1 MKRLEIEKGYAL
13 KDTKTGEVF
22 TGKVVYTDR
31 PQDFKRYKI
40 VVINDV
46 EHYVDTDLSDAEL
59 AVTHN
64 GGDEYLEFLEY
75 RRRVKSALI

>member
-31 PQDFKRYKI
+31 P
-40 VVINDV
+40 
-46 EHYVDTDLSDAEL
+46 
-59 AVTHN
+59 
-64 GGDEYLEFLEY
+64 
-75 RRRVKSALI
+75 